1 MQASAESTHGQ
12 QIDEAWALYKQAV
25 ANAPSTMRRDIVA
38 QARATYNE
46 TAAQVRKTYNE
57 NMAIARDD
65 YLRNVNDAR
74 SAYRAAVDGELDAHR
89 EAVRQAWGN
98 YLEMVDSHLMV
109 ND

>member
-1 MQASAESTHGQ
+1 
-12 QIDEAWALYKQAV
+12 
-25 ANAPSTMRRDIVA
+25 
-38 QARATYNE
+38 
-46 TAAQVRKTYNE
+46 
-57 NMAIARDD
+57 MAIARDD